1 MALFKLDKT
10 YFDSFKVLA
19 KPKRTF
25 SSSSAGGP
33 AGSVKVFPLTSLG
46 MKEIPAD
53 SGQEDGA
60 PIAQSLETT
69 RLEAVEEFNA
79 ETSAT
84 GSILA
89 YLDAV
94 HSASTTGKRDKQVEV
109 LRFEPSFKF
118 TSDTLRKRVIE
129 SVLFPFYRP
138 KYGSPC
144 NWSFTNYNTLNF
156 FTGDKVPSDSVLIYP
171 ASASSDTSTTYR
183 PSGSFAFEFY
193 INPRY
198 TNNSLG
204 EPISVGT
211 ILHMSSSYALSMVT
225 GSSVNVNER
234 PDGFRLLLQLSHSAD
249 IPPSDISLDVSN
261 NARPAP
267 QDLVFLS
274 DDNSLNLNTWHYCSV
289 RWGGTD
295 DIQDSTG
302 SFYIDAEEKGTFD
315 LVPTF
320 LQQTDWTTKNI
331 GGVQTNVGDPC
342 ALFVGNF
349 YEGPNMETS
358 PEDSFISQF
367 FRPTVA
373 ERDGIENFYPSISA
387 GGIDPPQDYAFQH
400 PLNAEIHELKI
411 YNAYRNDDDI
421 LSASLYGVENVKT
434 EPHLLFYVPPFFVK
448 DTNTREIFQTPF
460 QTAVGSTNDPFNVAL
475 SFGVG
480 GHYLNLEN
488 FVKEFVRGSFP
499 RLLNLSGSTINE
511 STDWVSCNGF
521 LFATGSIRKRNLTIL
536 PCDNGRLLPNFSL
549 LEQDAATPD
558 SLSLFVNDLGIKTL
572 SMVSLNN
579 LLSTGSDSFPNLL
592 NSDDP
597 NSISAFLAG
606 STPDDPALPAGSV
619 LTIFNRTKDPS
630 SNEVVFFDASNLFY
644 GNKIDPGSY
653 TLTDTSVT
661 GSGGR
666 VRITLK
672 DNKRGSLY
680 RADCTGSHPVWSSVG
695 TLLYDEGLAVVK
707 APTIPMFGTDQFH
720 VSMAGQ
726 QHIYVL
732 QMNIPAEANSLNKS
746 ENPTYK
752 SLNPSDLDADLD
764 SSFAYVTNVNLL
776 DENLNVICKSNFA
789 QAIIKRE
796 DDRFMVRVR
805 LDF

>member
-19 KPKRTF
+19 KPKREFT
-25 SSSSAGGP
+25 SSSAGGI
-33 AGSVKVFPLTSLG
+33 AGAVKVFPLTSLG

-53 SGQEDGA
+53 SGEEDGA
-60 PIAQSLETT
+60 PIAQSLETV
-69 RLEAVEEFNA
+69 RLEAVEAFTA
-79 ETSAT
+79 GTPST
-84 GSILA
+84 GSVVA

-94 HSASTTGKRDKQVEV
+94 HSASTTGKRDKEVEV

-129 SVLFPFYRP
+129 NVLFPFYRP
-138 KYGSPC
+138 KYGSAC
-144 NWSFTNYNTLNF
+144 NWSFTNYHTLNF
-156 FTGDKVPSDSVLIYP
+156 FTGEKVPSDSVLIYP
-171 ASASSDTSTTYR
+171 ASASFDASATYR
-183 PSGSFAFEFY
+183 PSGSFSFEFY

-198 TNNSLG
+198 TSEG
-204 EPISVGT
+204 IRGPFSVGT
-211 ILHMSSSYALSMVT
+211 IFHMSSSYALSLVS
-225 GSSVNVNER
+225 GSAKDVNER
-234 PDGFRLLLQLSHSAD
+234 PSGFRLMLQLSHSAD
-249 IPPSDISLDVSN
+249 VSPSEISLDSAN
-261 NARPAP
+261 NTRTTP

-274 DDNSLNLNTWHYCSV
+274 DDNSLDLNTWHYCCV

-295 DIQDSTG
+295 NIQDSTG
-302 SFYIDAEEKGTFD
+302 SFYIDAKERGTFD
-315 LVPTF
+315 LVPSF
-320 LQQTDWTTKNI
+320 LQHPDWTTKDI
-331 GGVQTNVGDPC
+331 GGVSHNVGDPS
-342 ALFVGNF
+342 ALFVGNY
-349 YEGPNMETS
+349 YEGPNMETQG
-358 PEDSFISQF
+358 EDSFISQF
-367 FRPTVA
+367 FNPTVA
-373 ERDGIENFYPSISA
+373 QRDGIQNFYGTVGS
-387 GGIDPPQDYAFQH
+387 GIPEPLTASFRH
-400 PLNAEIHELKI
+400 PLNAELHELKI
-411 YNAYRNDDDI
+411 YNAYRNDDDV
-421 LSASLYGVENVKT
+421 LDASLYGIKNVST
-434 EPHLLFYVPPFFVK
+434 EPNLLFYVPPFFVK

-460 QTAVGSTNDPFNVAL
+460 QTAYGNTNDPFNVAL

-499 RLLNLSGSTINE
+499 RLLSLSGSTIND
-511 STDWVSCNGF
+511 STDWVSANGF
-521 LFATGSIRKRNLTIL
+521 LFATGSIRKRNLSVL

-549 LEQDAATPD
+549 LEHNVTSSA
-558 SLSLFVNDLGIKTL
+558 LSLFVSDLGVKTL

-579 LLSTGSDSFPNLL
+579 LLSTGSNSFPGLL

-695 TLLYDEGLAVVK
+695 TLLYDEGLAIVK
-707 APTIPMFGTDQFH
+707 DPTIPMFGTDQFE
-720 VSMAGQ
+720 VKMAGQ

-732 QMNIPAEANSLNKS
+732 QMNIPAEANSLNRS
-746 ENPTYK
+746 ENPTYQT
-752 SLNPSDLDADLD
+752 LNPSDLDADLD
-764 SSFAYVTNVNLL
+764 SSFVYVTNVNLL

-789 QAIIKRE
+789 QAIVKRE